1 MITGECIDRG
11 FGRWLVAVAALGFL
25 ARLAA
30 SLDRGGLDDPD
41 NYLVLARA
49 LVEGRGFAWDGR
61 PTAYRPPLY
70 PLVLAPLVAALGDGP
85 ALGRGIALLH
95 AAFGAGT
102 VLLTAAAAR
111 RWGLGPGR
119 ALVAAAIVALD
130 PVLVAQ
136 GRMVMTETL
145 TALLLAASLAALAL
159 DGRRGAALGGVAL
172 GLSALC
178 RPSTLPA
185 AALVAAAG
193 LVVGPG
199 SRADRLWRGAL
210 VALATVATLAPW
222 ALRNARIFGEP
233 VWTTTHGGYTLALA
247 NNPTYYAEILD
258 GPPGAVWSGPN
269 QQRWFA
275 GVGPS
280 VAGLSE
286 PAADRRLR
294 SFALQLA
301 WARPR
306 DFARAS
312 LARLGRFW
320 GIAPAGAVYPSWL
333 RALTALWT
341 VPLGIALV
349 AGLCRRTLWTWP
361 RIAAPLMLAA
371 LSAVHSVYWTDLRM
385 RAPLIPAI
393 ALIVVSVDAPF
404 VWLSRYARL
413 TPGATGPGR
422 QKKIQNSHRILL
434 FKIWGNVSLK
444 TAALGG
450 NPLVS
455 RVGR

>member
-1 MITGECIDRG
+1 
-11 FGRWLVAVAALGFL
+11 
-25 ARLAA
+25 
-30 SLDRGGLDDPD
+30 
-41 NYLVLARA
+41 
-49 LVEGRGFAWDGR
+49 
-61 PTAYRPPLY
+61 
-70 PLVLAPLVAALGDGP
+70 
-85 ALGRGIALLH
+85 
-95 AAFGAGT
+95 
-102 VLLTAAAAR
+102 
-111 RWGLGPGR
+111 
-119 ALVAAAIVALD
+119 
-130 PVLVAQ
+130 
-136 GRMVMTETL
+136 
-145 TALLLAASLAALAL
+145 
-159 DGRRGAALGGVAL
+159 VAL

-269 QQRWFA
+269 QQRWFE

-371 LSAVHSVYWTDLRM
+371 LSAVHAIYWTDLRM
-385 RAPLIPAI
+385 RAPLVPAI
-393 ALIVVSVDAPF
+393 ALIIAAIEEPSVWP
-404 VWLSRYARL
+404 WRPARL
-413 TPGATGPGR
+413 KLETPESEVE
-422 QKKIQNSHRILL
+422 KKIKNRTEFFCSKFRE
-434 FKIWGNVSLK
+434 
-444 TAALGG
+444 TLG
-450 NPLVS
+450 
-455 RVGR
+455 